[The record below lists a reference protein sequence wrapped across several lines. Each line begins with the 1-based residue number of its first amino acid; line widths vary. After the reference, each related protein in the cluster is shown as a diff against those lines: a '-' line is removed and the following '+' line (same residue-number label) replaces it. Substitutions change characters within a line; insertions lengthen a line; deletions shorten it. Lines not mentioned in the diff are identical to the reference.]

1 MCLYYM
7 SGVCV
12 VCMCGV
18 WLHVC
23 CTCGMVC
30 LQGVYVYI
38 SSMWCVS
45 VCGVYV
51 CVYIVCECVLCV
63 GIICTVC
70 V

>member
-1 MCLYYM
+1 MNMCLYYM

-45 VCGVYV
+45 VCGVCV
-51 CVYIVCECVLCV
+51 CI
-63 GIICTVC
+63 
-70 V
+70 